1 MVETKTREQ
10 IALDLKKATE
20 EKRKKKDEEEK
31 KKKAKIPQK
40 KPYDIRIESN
50 IPAILT
56 YKSVLAES
64 PEQALQLTKNLQPN
78 GVQYKLN
85 RRRDI
90 KATVYAAGSLII
102 LLIKNLVGM

>member
-10 IALDLKKATE
+10 IALDLKKVTE
-20 EKRKKKDEEEK
+20 EKRKKEAEDK
-31 KKKAKIPQK
+31 KKKAKIKEK
-40 KPYDIRIESN
+40 KNYDVRVETTL
-50 IPAILT
+50 PAILT